1 MGTEIRKALPG
12 DIKAIHG
19 MMRDFAEFEKLLDW
33 FEITESKLADVLF
46 GKDSYVEALLASID
60 DEPVG
65 YAFFFPC
72 FASFRGQRGLYLEDL
87 YIAAEYR
94 GRGVGEAML
103 REIARSGKASGFERI
118 DFQVIDWNESAMRF
132 YKRLGGVAMDGTRYF
147 KFSDKAFLN
156 LAD

>member
-1 MGTEIRKALPG
+1 METKIRKPLHE
-12 DIKAIHG
+12 DIKAIHR

-33 FEITESKLADVLF
+33 FEITENKLAGVLF
-46 GKDSYVEALLASID
+46 GEDSFVEALLASID
-60 DEPVG
+60 GKPVG

-103 REIARSGKASGFERI
+103 REIARFGKSRGFERI

-147 KFSDKAFLN
+147 KFSDKAFHD
-156 LAD
+156 LAA